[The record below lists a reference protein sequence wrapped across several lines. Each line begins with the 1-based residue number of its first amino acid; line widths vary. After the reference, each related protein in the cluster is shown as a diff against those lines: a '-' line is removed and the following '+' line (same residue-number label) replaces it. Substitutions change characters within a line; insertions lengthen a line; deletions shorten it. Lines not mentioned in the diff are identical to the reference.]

1 MQNCLQIFVN
11 FFWTC
16 SGYFAIYG
24 RFLKTCF
31 IRFWIRLVITITVHF
46 VQNLCK
52 TFGVFPKLI
61 NVYIHWML
69 TKKMYGIKKKLRKNA
84 IRINGIT
91 IKYKLNNFDWY
102 ILVGLIKRN
111 IKNKENSVL
120 KSQQKKIKNLTNN
133 WTNMFTHRELV
144 KNLSSKQLTNEEL
157 DLLKF
162 SLHHSL
168 PSSRI
173 YKTNIFVSFKMIPN
187 VERQPNVKFTMGT
200 EVNKGI
206 PFFECCYW

>member
-1 MQNCLQIFVN
+1 
-11 FFWTC
+11 
-16 SGYFAIYG
+16 
-24 RFLKTCF
+24 
-31 IRFWIRLVITITVHF
+31 
-46 VQNLCK
+46 
-52 TFGVFPKLI
+52 
-61 NVYIHWML
+61 
-69 TKKMYGIKKKLRKNA
+69 
-84 IRINGIT
+84 
-91 IKYKLNNFDWY
+91 
-102 ILVGLIKRN
+102 
-111 IKNKENSVL
+111 
-120 KSQQKKIKNLTNN
+120 
-133 WTNMFTHRELV
+133 MFTHRELV

-206 PFFECCYW
+206 PYFEYCY

>member
-1 MQNCLQIFVN
+1 M
-11 FFWTC
+11 
-16 SGYFAIYG
+16 S
-24 RFLKTCF
+24 
-31 IRFWIRLVITITVHF
+31 
-46 VQNLCK
+46 
-52 TFGVFPKLI
+52 
-61 NVYIHWML
+61 

-102 ILVGLIKRN
+102 ILVRLIKRN

-120 KSQQKKIKNLTNN
+120 KSHQKKNLTN
-133 WTNMFTHRELV
+133 MFTQRELV
-144 KNLSSKQLTNEEL
+144 KNLSSKKITNEEL

-168 PSSRI
+168 TSSRI

-206 PFFECCYW
+206 PFFECCY

>member
-1 MQNCLQIFVN
+1 M
-11 FFWTC
+11 
-16 SGYFAIYG
+16 S
-24 RFLKTCF
+24 K
-31 IRFWIRLVITITVHF
+31 
-46 VQNLCK
+46 
-52 TFGVFPKLI
+52 
-61 NVYIHWML
+61 
-69 TKKMYGIKKKLRKNA
+69 KKMYGIKKKLRKNA

-102 ILVGLIKRN
+102 ILVRLIKRN

-120 KSQQKKIKNLTNN
+120 KSHQKKIKNLTNN
-133 WTNMFTHRELV
+133 STNMFTHRELV

-168 PSSRI
+168 PPSRI
-173 YKTNIFVSFKMIPN
+173 YKTNIFVSFKMIPD
-187 VERQPNVKFTMGT
+187 VERQPNVKFTMGI

-206 PFFECCYW
+206 PFFECCY